1 MIRDFIRAC
10 LLVIVIG
17 LVFAISPAIANSK
30 SASVSKSASNSESE
44 SASNSTRGIMDAG
57 DLQKISSAD
66 ALLGS
71 TGDQKGY
78 FQSSQGISSGL
89 SGSAQKAAPHATAQK

>member
-30 SASVSKSASNSESE
+30 SASKSESE
-44 SASNSTRGIMDAG
+44 SASNSTRGLLPAG
-57 DLQKISSAD
+57 DLQKISSAQ
-66 ALLGS
+66 AELISRGA
-71 TGDQKGY
+71 QVGY
-78 FQSSQGISSGL
+78 FRSSQGIGSI
-89 SGSAQKAAPHATAQK
+89 SAQQSKPQK

>member
-30 SASVSKSASNSESE
+30 SASVSKSASKSESE
-44 SASNSTRGIMDAG
+44 SASNSTRGLLPAG
-57 DLQKISSAD
+57 DLQKISSAQ
-66 ALLGS
+66 AELISRGA
-71 TGDQKGY
+71 QVGY
-78 FQSSQGISSGL
+78 FRSSQGIGSI
-89 SGSAQKAAPHATAQK
+89 SAQQSKPQK